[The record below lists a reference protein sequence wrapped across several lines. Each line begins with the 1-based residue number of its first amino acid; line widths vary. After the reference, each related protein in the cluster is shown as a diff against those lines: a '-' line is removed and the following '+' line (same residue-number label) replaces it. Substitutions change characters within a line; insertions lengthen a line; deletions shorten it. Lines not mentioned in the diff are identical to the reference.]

1 MTGPLARRADPRRR
15 PPALPSD
22 RSFGFVFVGLFLLV
36 GLWSL
41 WKQETPWWWA
51 FGVSAALTLI
61 AMITPRALHPLNRL
75 WMGCG
80 GLLHRVV
87 SPVILAGLYFGL
99 FTPMGWFMRLIGKA
113 PLQEQDTASDS
124 YWVLRDPPGP
134 EPESLRNPY

>member
-1 MTGPLARRADPRRR
+1 MTGRLESGSDSRRR
-15 PPALPSD
+15 PPELPSD

-41 WKQETPWWWA
+41 WKQDSPWWWS
-51 FGVSAALTLI
+51 FGVSGALALI
-61 AMITPRALHPLNRL
+61 AMIYPGALHPLNRL
-75 WMGCG
+75 WMGFG
-80 GLLHRVV
+80 GLLHRAV

-113 PLQEQDTASDS
+113 PLQAEETAPDS

-134 EPESLRNPY
+134 DPDSLRHPY